1 MVPHQKTIEL
11 IERLRNWSISVTA
24 VPASDIMEEAAAEL
38 ERCLVTIDCYCQY
51 AGAAEKEFRRLRG
64 VKESND

>member
-1 MVPHQKTIEL
+1 MVPHQKTLEL

-38 ERCLVTIDCYCQY
+38 ERCLVTIDCYCHY
-51 AGAAEKEFRRLRG
+51 AAAAEKEFRRLRG